1 MVDFNGEKKKK
12 NQNKACIVANFLS
25 PNFHSS
31 STCFVSAILESRKHS
46 TNRSS
51 QEACVLEGDEH
62 AHTSSHTRVHTHT
75 HPWGRLHNG
84 KASVDLRQGYT
95 AEGPSSQE
103 LNTRL
108 RLCRNPGQSRPGGKS
123 ISSRRACDARRD
135 RRQAGRPHPGRHRAR
150 PGRWRGRSSGSLGQ
164 PLANLSGS
172 HPSPSPVGS
181 VWLAGLSCTHKT
193 HDCFAQR

>member
-1 MVDFNGEKKKK
+1 MLISGLCVCVCVCVCVE
-12 NQNKACIVANFLS
+12 NQ
-25 PNFHSS
+25 FH
-31 STCFVSAILESRKHS
+31 C
-46 TNRSS
+46 RSS
-51 QEACVLEGDEH
+51 PSVSID
-62 AHTSSHTRVHTHT
+62 TPYKHTRVHTHT

-84 KASVDLRQGYT
+84 KASVDLRQGYA

-108 RLCRNPGQSRPGGKS
+108 RLCRNPGQSRPGRKS